1 MASSTTYGDWM
12 RPIAGGIRNI
22 GKPLTFAGL
31 GVLVVT
37 LMLSMVNVVAAIA
50 TAVIGIGTIA
60 VLAVRDRE
68 HRNVLDRTVE
78 RRSWLSESRK
88 GRALY
93 RSGMLAPVESG
104 ECRLPGILSRV
115 SLVEANDGNTRSCSH
130 ASRRA
135 RPSRTTTSRTRTSP
149 RGPACSRRWAARPA

>member
-68 HRNVLDRTVE
+68 H
-78 RRSWLSESRK
+78 
-88 GRALY
+88 
-93 RSGMLAPVESG
+93 
-104 ECRLPGILSRV
+104 
-115 SLVEANDGNTRSCSH
+115 
-130 ASRRA
+130 
-135 RPSRTTTSRTRTSP
+135 
-149 RGPACSRRWAARPA
+149 

>member
-104 ECRLPGILSRV
+104 
-115 SLVEANDGNTRSCSH
+115 
-130 ASRRA
+130 
-135 RPSRTTTSRTRTSP
+135 
-149 RGPACSRRWAARPA
+149 

>member
-1 MASSTTYGDWM
+1 MASGTTYGDWM

-31 GVLVVT
+31 GVLVAT
-37 LMLSMVNVVAAIA
+37 LMLSMVNVVAAGA
-50 TAVIGIGTIA
+50 TAVVGLGAIA

-78 RRSWLSESRK
+78 KRSWLAESRK

-104 ECRLPGILSRV
+104 QCRLPGILSRV
-115 SLVEANDGNTRSCSH
+115 SLVEANDGFGDRLDWLQCIRQSDEGRMT
-130 ASRRA
+130 
-135 RPSRTTTSRTRTSP
+135 
-149 RGPACSRRWAARPA
+149 